1 MTLEELDKDLL
12 QAHADYDVP
21 ALIRLYHEAANHAEQ
36 RRDHDAACF
45 YLTHAFV
52 FALEHGAPEAD
63 ELNRKLHEHG
73 RAHRLE
79 F

>member
-1 MTLEELDKDLL
+1 MDLRELDKQLL

-21 ALIRLYHEAANHAEQ
+21 ALIRLYHEAAKQAEAKQ
-36 RRDHDAACF
+36 DHEASCF

-52 FALEHGAPEAD
+52 FALEDGAPEAD
-63 ELNRKLHEHG
+63 ELNLKLYERG

>member
-1 MTLEELDKDLL
+1 MDLQELDDQLL
-12 QAHADYDVP
+12 QAHADSDLP
-21 ALIRLYHEAANHAEQ
+21 ALIRLYHEAASQAEQ

-52 FALEHGAPEAD
+52 FALEYGSPEAD
-63 ELNRKLHEHG
+63 ELNRKLYERG
-73 RAHRLE
+73 RAHRLA